1 MTNASGIVP
10 PKGARDGQLLRGQSL
25 PVRLANFVKLP
36 HTVFAMPFSLVGV
49 IFASTI
55 APVTP
60 AMVGWVLLAFTSARF
75 AAMAFNRL
83 VDRDVDAI
91 NPRTAMRELPAGTLT
106 VGQAKLSIAVTS
118 VLFVFASG
126 MLNSLCLA
134 LSPIALLWVLGYS
147 YTKRFTRWSH
157 LWLGLGLA
165 IAPVGGYL
173 AITGAW
179 STPWWLLIVF
189 ALAVVCWSGGFDM
202 IYALQDAE
210 FDARHGL
217 HSVPSKFG
225 VRKAI
230 GIARTLH
237 VLAVVCFSV
246 VVAAQPLGDVS
257 PLVNG
262 ILWAAVAGIAGM
274 LLWEHRLV
282 RADDLSRIDAAF
294 FTMNG
299 LISLGFFASVLL
311 ARVLMLRGA

>member
-257 PLVNG
+257 ALVNG

-299 LISLGFFASVLL
+299 LISLGFFASVLT